1 MIQLEQLDLE
11 KFPPNKIET
20 FIVWFCKLNNCKL
33 SNKTS
38 ASQAQLI
45 KSSPGGLKVVIES
58 LETNSE
64 NAIIMIVIH
73 LIYVNNSY
81 IVLQD

>member
-1 MIQLEQLDLE
+1 MASVNEILYQ
-11 KFPPNKIET
+11 KT
-20 FIVWFCKLNNCKL
+20 FVMC
-33 SNKTS
+33 KTS
-38 ASQAQLI
+38 PSQAQLI

-73 LIYVNNSY
+73 LMYVNKSF
-81 IVLQD
+81 IVLQGICPDKD